1 MLSRRLL
8 RIKTVK
14 SLYSFFQSGEDSLIR
29 SEKEM
34 QGSIRKC
41 YELYLMMIAL
51 VAEVAEIAREK
62 IDIAMAKHMPT
73 LEDLNPNR
81 RFVDNRVVERIAD
94 SLALTDAMTRC
105 KVSWR
110 GQETIIKRLYAE
122 MVAAP
127 YYKKYM
133 ETPRAEVQALSERD
147 AFAADR
153 RFVTD
158 FLSTHIEDNDWLEEA
173 LEEMSMFWADDVEYA
188 LGLAIRTI
196 GFLNENSRDLDVM
209 PMYKND
215 EDREYVE
222 TLFRKALVNHEE
234 YFGYI
239 DRFTQNWDF
248 DRIAFMDKLIMLAAI
263 TELIQ
268 FPSIPVKVTLDEF
281 IEISKYYS
289 TPGSSVFVNG
299 ILDKVVGTLTEEGKI
314 AKAGR
319 GLIDTALNN
328 RGRAMDGEA

>member
-14 SLYSFFQSGEDSLIR
+14 SLYSYFQSGEESLIR
-29 SEKEM
+29 SEKELHA
-34 QGSIRKC
+34 SIGKS

-51 VAEVAEIAREK
+51 IGEVAEVARERIA
-62 IDIAMAKHMPT
+62 IGQAKMMPT
-73 LEDLNPNR
+73 RDDLNPNM
-81 RFVDNRVVERIAD
+81 RFVENRVIARIQEST
-94 SLALTDAMTRC
+94 SLADAMTRC
-105 KVSWR
+105 KATWR
-110 GQETIIKRLYAE
+110 GQQALIKRLYQD
-122 MVAAP
+122 MIAAP
-127 YYKKYM
+127 YYKRYM
-133 ETPRAEVQALSERD
+133 EAAIPAGEKE

-158 FLSTHIEDNDWLEEA
+158 FLSTHIEDNDYFEEA
-173 LEEMSMFWADDVEYA
+173 LEEMSMYWVDDISYC
-188 LGLAIRTI
+188 LGLAMRTI
-196 GFLNENSRDLDVM
+196 GFLNENSADLSVM

-215 EDREYVE
+215 DDKEYVQ

-239 DRFTQNWDF
+239 DKYTQNWDF

-263 TELIQ
+263 TELTQ

-299 ILDKVVGTLTEEGKI
+299 ILDKVVVSLTQEGKI
-314 AKAGR
+314 AKSGR
-319 GLIDTALNN
+319 GLIDTTVAKEK
-328 RGRAMDGEA
+328 RPTHA

>member
-14 SLYSFFQSGEDSLIR
+14 SLYSYFQSGGESLIR
-29 SEKEM
+29 SEKELT
-34 QGSIRKC
+34 GSLRKS
-41 YELYLMMIAL
+41 YELYLLLISL
-51 VAEVAEIAREK
+51 ISEVAEIARER
-62 IDIAMAKHMPT
+62 IAIGQAKMMPT
-73 LEDLNPNR
+73 EVDLNPNR
-81 RFVDNRVVERIAD
+81 RFADNRVIARIEE
-94 SLALTDAMTRC
+94 STTLADAMTRY
-105 KVSWR
+105 KISWR
-110 GQETIIKRLYAE
+110 GQQALIKRLYND
-122 MVAAP
+122 MIAAP
-127 YYKKYM
+127 YYQRYM
-133 ETPRAEVQALSERD
+133 EAPADKDS
-147 AFAADR
+147 FNADR
-153 RFVTD
+153 RFVID
-158 FLSTHIEDNDWLEEA
+158 FLSTHIEDNDYFEEA
-173 LEEMSMFWADDVEYA
+173 LEEMSMFWVDDICYS

-196 GFLNENSRDLDVM
+196 GLLGENSADLDIM

-215 EDREYVE
+215 DDKEFVE

-239 DRFTQNWDF
+239 DKFTQNWDF

-299 ILDKVVGTLTEEGKI
+299 ILDKVVVWLTEEGKI
-314 AKAGR
+314 AKSGR
-319 GLIDTALNN
+319 GLIDTTVAKGKTE
-328 RGRAMDGEA
+328 RTEV

>member
-14 SLYSFFQSGEDSLIR
+14 SLYSYFQSGEDSLAR
-29 SEKEM
+29 SEKELTA
-34 QGSIRKC
+34 SIRKS

-51 VAEVAEIAREK
+51 VGEVAAVGRERIA
-62 IDIAMAKHMPT
+62 IGQAKLMPT
-73 LEDLNPNR
+73 EEDLHPNR
-81 RFVDNRVVERIAD
+81 RFVDNRVIARIESSAA
-94 SLALTDAMTRC
+94 LADAMTRY
-105 KVSWR
+105 KAGWK
-110 GQETIIKRLYAE
+110 GQETLMKRLYQD

-127 YYKKYM
+127 YYKRYM
-133 ETPRAEVQALSERD
+133 EAPTEGLSERE

-158 FLSTHIEDNDWLEEA
+158 FLSIHIEDNDYFEEA
-173 LEEMSMFWADDVEYA
+173 LEEMSMFWVDDISYS

-196 GFLNENSRDLDVM
+196 GFLNENSADLDIM

-215 EDREYVE
+215 EDKEYVE
-222 TLFRKALVNHEE
+222 TLFRKALLGHEE

-248 DRIAFMDKLIMLAAI
+248 ERIAFMDKLIMLAAI

-268 FPSIPVKVTLDEF
+268 FPTIPVKVTLDEF

-299 ILDKVVGTLTEEGKI
+299 ILDKAVVWLTKEGKI
-314 AKAGR
+314 VKRGR
-319 GLIDTALNN
+319 GLIDSTMPKEKNTSHA
-328 RGRAMDGEA
+328 

>member
-14 SLYSFFQSGEDSLIR
+14 SLYSYFQSGEELLIR
-29 SEKEM
+29 SEKELTV
-34 QGSIRKC
+34 SIQKS

-51 VAEVAEIAREK
+51 IGEVAEVARERIA
-62 IDIAMAKHMPT
+62 IGQAKMMPT
-73 LEDLNPNR
+73 EEDLNPNR
-81 RFVDNRVVERIAD
+81 RFVDNRVVAKIEESAV
-94 SLALTDAMTRC
+94 LADAMTRC
-105 KVSWR
+105 KASWN
-110 GQETIIKRLYAE
+110 GQQTLIKRLYQD
-122 MVAAP
+122 MIAAP
-127 YYKKYM
+127 YYKRYM
-133 ETPRAEVQALSERD
+133 EAAVPENEKE

-158 FLSTHIEDNDWLEEA
+158 FLSTHIEDNDYFEEA
-173 LEEMSMFWADDVEYA
+173 LEEISMYWVDDISYC
-188 LGLAIRTI
+188 LGLAMRTI
-196 GFLNENSRDLDVM
+196 GFLNERSADLDVM

-215 EDREYVE
+215 DDKEYVE

-239 DRFTQNWDF
+239 DKFTQNWDF

-268 FPSIPVKVTLDEF
+268 FPTIPVKVTLDEF

-299 ILDKVVGTLTEEGKI
+299 ILDKLVVWLTEEGKI
-314 AKAGR
+314 AKTGR
-319 GLIDTALNN
+319 GLIDTGVSKDKQTNSA
-328 RGRAMDGEA
+328 

>member
-14 SLYSFFQSGEDSLIR
+14 SLYSYFQSGEESLSR
-29 SEKEM
+29 SEKELDT
-34 QGSIRKC
+34 SIRKS

-51 VAEVAEIAREK
+51 IGEVTEVGRERIA
-62 IDIAMAKHMPT
+62 IGQAKLMPT
-73 LEDLNPNR
+73 EEDLNPNR
-81 RFVDNRVVERIAD
+81 RFIDNRVVAKIETSAA
-94 SLALTDAMTRC
+94 LADAMTRYR
-105 KVSWR
+105 VSWK
-110 GQETIIKRLYAE
+110 GQEALIKRLYQD
-122 MVAAP
+122 MSAAP
-127 YYKKYM
+127 YYKRYM
-133 ETPRAEVQALSERD
+133 EAPEATNERE

-158 FLSTHIEDNDWLEEA
+158 FLSTHIEDNDYFEEA
-173 LEEMSMFWADDVEYA
+173 VEEMSMFWVDDISYCV
-188 LGLAIRTI
+188 GLAIRTI
-196 GFLNENSRDLDVM
+196 GFLNENSADLSVM

-215 EDREYVE
+215 DDKEYVE

-299 ILDKVVGTLTEEGKI
+299 ILDKVVVSLTAEGRI
-314 AKAGR
+314 AKSGR
-319 GLIDTALNN
+319 GLIDTTVSKEKKSTHA
-328 RGRAMDGEA
+328 

>member
-14 SLYSFFQSGEDSLIR
+14 SLYSYFQSGEDSLSR
-29 SEKEM
+29 SEKELTA
-34 QGSIRKC
+34 SIRKS
-41 YELYLMMIAL
+41 YELYLMTIAL
-51 VAEVAEIAREK
+51 VGEVAEVARERIA
-62 IDIAMAKHMPT
+62 IGQAKMMPT
-73 LEDLNPNR
+73 EEDLHPNR
-81 RFVDNRVVERIAD
+81 RFVDNRVVARIEESA
-94 SLALTDAMTRC
+94 ALGDAMTRY

-110 GQETIIKRLYAE
+110 GQEALMKRLYQD

-127 YYKKYM
+127 YYKRYM
-133 ETPRAEVQALSERD
+133 EASVPTDERE
-147 AFAADR
+147 AWGADR
-153 RFVTD
+153 RFVND
-158 FLSTHIEDNDWLEEA
+158 FLATLEDNEYFEEA
-173 LEEMSMFWADDVEYA
+173 LEEMSMYWVDDLAYC

-196 GFLNENSRDLDVM
+196 GFLNESSADLDIM

-222 TLFRKALVNHEE
+222 TLFRKALVGHEE

-263 TELIQ
+263 TELVQ
-268 FPSIPVKVTLDEF
+268 FPTIPVKVTLDEF

-299 ILDKVVGTLTEEGKI
+299 ILDRMVAWLTQEGKI
-314 AKAGR
+314 VKQGR
-319 GLIDTALNN
+319 GLIDTAVNKTEGN
-328 RGRAMDGEA
+328 KSATGGHAIQ